1 MKLKSLRYSLMA
13 IGLLL
18 AVACQPEIVR
28 PETEEA
34 SSQKTTDLCQH
45 FATVLA
51 NDCGLYLALE
61 NDEKIFVRNTR
72 EVELQEGM
80 KLKVGYSIV
89 GEGSHNSSSGSCRD
103 GVCDTPSGDQADEL
117 KICMQT
123 NGIQEARVSCIAE
136 LSSSS
141 STD

>member
-1 MKLKSLRYSLMA
+1 MA

-28 PETEEA
+28 PESED
-34 SSQKTTDLCQH
+34 SSSLRTTDLCQH

-61 NDEKIFVRNTR
+61 NDQKIFVRNTR
-72 EVELQEGM
+72 GVELQEGM
-80 KLKVGYSIV
+80 KLKVGYNIV
-89 GEGSHNSSSGSCRD
+89 GEGNQSSSSGSCRD
-103 GVCDTPSGDQADEL
+103 GVCDTPSGDQADDL
-117 KICMQT
+117 KVCMQT
-123 NGIQEARVSCIAE
+123 NGIQEARVSCISE
-136 LSSSS
+136 LSISS